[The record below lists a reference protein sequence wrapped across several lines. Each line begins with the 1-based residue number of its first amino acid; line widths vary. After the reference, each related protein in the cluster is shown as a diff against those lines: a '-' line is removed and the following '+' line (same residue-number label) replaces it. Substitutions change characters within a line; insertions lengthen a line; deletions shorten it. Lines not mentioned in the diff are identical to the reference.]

1 MQCDHPLNTLT
12 FNRKV
17 LSLSKIL
24 NYKAMKETRSE
35 EILKMAIL
43 MEKQGKAFY
52 EQVAKNTTNEEV
64 ANIFTIMA
72 KEEQTHIEY
81 LSEQFKY
88 FKQNNKFKDDKLV
101 AKNEADD
108 AIANLIISGDVKKNI
123 SAAGYEAAAI
133 NAAIDMETK
142 AINVYAKHA
151 EEATDKNEKELFQW
165 LSDWEKDH
173 HKILNDLSKELQEE
187 IWHDNSFWPF

>member
-1 MQCDHPLNTLT
+1 MNE
-12 FNRKV
+12 
-17 LSLSKIL
+17 S
-24 NYKAMKETRSE
+24 RSE

-43 MEKQGKAFY
+43 MEKRGKAFY
-52 EQVAKNTTNEEV
+52 EQVAKNTDNEEV
-64 ANIFTIMA
+64 ANIFNIMA

-88 FKQNNKFKDDKLV
+88 YKQNNKFKEDRLI
-101 AKNEADD
+101 AKNESDE

-142 AINVYAKHA
+142 AIDVYTEHAK
-151 EEATDKNEKELFQW
+151 ESDDKNEKELFQW
-165 LSDWEKDH
+165 LADWEKGH

-187 IWHDNSFWPF
+187 IWNDNAFWPF

>member
-1 MQCDHPLNTLT
+1 MTE
-12 FNRKV
+12 
-17 LSLSKIL
+17 S
-24 NYKAMKETRSE
+24 RSE

-43 MEKQGKAFY
+43 MEKRGKAFY
-52 EQVAKNTTNEEV
+52 EQVAKATDNEEV

-88 FKQNNKFKDDKLV
+88 FQENNKFKGDKLV
-101 AKNEADD
+101 AKDEGQE
-108 AIANLIISGDVKKNI
+108 AIANTILSGKIQKDI

-142 AINVYAKHA
+142 AIEIYGKRA
-151 EEATDKNEKELFQW
+151 EEAEDENEKQLFQW
-165 LSDWEKDH
+165 LADWEKGH
-173 HKILNDLSKELQEE
+173 HKILDDLSKELQEQ
-187 IWHDNSFWPF
+187 IWYDNSFWPF